1 MSPKHNQHSPTK
13 TQEASK
19 EGGGD
24 CIRDIF
30 DTVCTVPCAQGGK
43 IGGGYKWQGSSR
55 LDPVEKRRE
64 C

>member
-24 CIRDIF
+24 CMRDIF

-43 IGGGYKWQGSSR
+43 IGGGYKWHGMTA
-55 LDPVEKRRE
+55 
-64 C
+64 

>member
-30 DTVCTVPCAQGGK
+30 DAVCTVPCAHEEVK
-43 IGGGYKWQGSSR
+43 IQ
-55 LDPVEKRRE
+55 VENK
-64 C
+64 